1 MVDKDNLIER
11 KDITLSEESNYWA
24 YGNMTTTEWRAS
36 AFGTL
41 GSGEWVDMSRTG
53 DTATEAYDRLKEA
66 LAEQGWGIG

>member
-1 MVDKDNLIER
+1 MAVTNNVIGR
-11 KDITLSEESNYWA
+11 GSITLSEETKYWA
-24 YGNMTTTEWRAS
+24 YSNMTTTEWRAS

-66 LAEQGWGIG
+66 LAEQGWGIR